1 MMYHEFILS
10 GFHDVPSLVFK
21 CFPSPSPAAQRWEA
35 TGRADGRTAAE
46 PTVDRTAAVV
56 RAELLS

>member
-1 MMYHEFILS
+1 MYHEFTLS

-21 CFPSPSPAAQRWEA
+21 CFPSPLPPAAQRWEA
-35 TGRADGRTAAE
+35 AGRADGRAAAE

-56 RAELLS
+56 RTELLR